1 MPTGI
6 FVTNPPTS
14 FPIDTPTTVELRVL
28 SVLIQTLLGNGS
40 AAPDELKTLRAD
52 QSQQGN

>member
-14 FPIDTPTTVELRVL
+14 FPVDTPTTVELRVL
-28 SVLIQTLLGNGS
+28 SVLIQSLLGNGTQ
-40 AAPDELKTLRAD
+40 AIDDLKTIRTD
-52 QSQQGN
+52 QSAPGN